1 MRFVVA
7 AALGLLT
14 PVVCCAVATGIP
26 VLLYGPPEDASE
38 AAGLGAFG
46 MFGLAFGSGLGLYV
60 FAFVLA
66 RLSPPSLR
74 DAAKKQNRPV
84 SNPATRGQNRPVH

>member
-1 MRFVVA
+1 MRFVIA

-14 PVVCCAVATGIP
+14 PVVCCAMATGIL

-46 MFGLAFGSGLGLYV
+46 IFGLAFGSGIGLFV
-60 FAFVLA
+60 FMFALA
-66 RLSPPSLR
+66 RLSPPSQ
-74 DAAKKQNRPV
+74 KGPT
-84 SNPATRGQNRPVH
+84 P